1 MFPRFLVLA
10 LCLSCLSIVPAVAE
24 TMDDGKGRFAMS
36 PVEGGFLRLDKE
48 SGAVASCARTAEAW
62 VCNPVEDHAAV
73 QNETL
78 AKLEL
83 ENQALKN
90 RVKNLE
96 ESLETG
102 KPPASPDA
110 TPGPPGG
117 KMQLPSEEE
126 VDKALDYAERMFKK
140 FRDRL
145 GRLDKSTPPGD
156 GSGRL

>member
-1 MFPRFLVLA
+1 MVPRFLA
-10 LCLSCLSIVPAVAE
+10 YAACFSCLSILPATAE
-24 TMDDGKGRFAMS
+24 PMDDAKGRFAMS

-48 SGAVASCARTAEAW
+48 TGAVALCARKAEAW
-62 VCNPVEDHAAV
+62 VCNAIEDHAAV

-83 ENQALKN
+83 ENQALKS

-102 KPPASPDA
+102 KPPAAPET

-126 VDKALDYAERMFKK
+126 VDKALDYVERMFKK
-140 FRDRL
+140 FKDRL
-145 GRLDKSTPPGD
+145 GRLDKSTPPTD
-156 GSGRL
+156 GTGRL

>member
-1 MFPRFLVLA
+1 MAARFLALA
-10 LCLSCLSIVPAVAE
+10 SCLGYLSILPAAAE
-24 TMDDGKGRFAMS
+24 PMNDAKGRFAMS

-48 SGAVASCARTAEAW
+48 TGAVALCARKAEAW
-62 VCNPVEDHAAV
+62 ACNAIEDHAAV

-90 RVKNLE
+90 RVKSLE

-102 KPPASPDA
+102 KPPVAPDA

-126 VDKALDYAERMFKK
+126 VDKALDYVERMFKK

-145 GRLDKSTPPGD
+145 GRLDKSVPPAD